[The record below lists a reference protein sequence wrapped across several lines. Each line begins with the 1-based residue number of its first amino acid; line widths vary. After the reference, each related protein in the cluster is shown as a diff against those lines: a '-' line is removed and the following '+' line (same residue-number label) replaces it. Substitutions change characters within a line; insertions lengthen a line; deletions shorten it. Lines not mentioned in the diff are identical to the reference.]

1 MNKGG
6 YLEGVN
12 CFQCKQLLSKSQKQH
27 FFVLMV
33 CKEAKPQFGGTE
45 KDDECKCVFGLH
57 FNCVPGHFPNDTE
70 GYDKLSKMLRKREEE
85 AKKERI
91 KQEKSKSTAADGAK
105 RKGVDCPSEAK
116 DENNCKKQKKIAK
129 NANGKLWS

>member
-27 FFVLMV
+27 FFVSMV
-33 CKEAKPQFGGTE
+33 CKEAKPQFGGAE

-57 FNCVPGHFPNDTE
+57 FNCVPGHFPNDVE
-70 GYDKLSKMLRKREEE
+70 GYDKLSRMLRKREEE
-85 AKKERI
+85 AKKERS
-91 KQEKSKSTAADGAK
+91 KLEKSKTALQPPK
-105 RKGVDCPSEAK
+105 RKEMGCNSKMDDGE
-116 DENNCKKQKKIAK
+116 NCKKQKKIAK